1 MVARVCGSRR
11 RLAIER
17 RHWTA
22 ATIPARRLKKP
33 VAPSQVDLWRWSM
46 STRRTAA
53 LVGAPFAA
61 RLAFAQL
68 GCFVRASDRRR
79 HPHH

>member
-1 MVARVCGSRR
+1 
-11 RLAIER
+11 
-17 RHWTA
+17 
-22 ATIPARRLKKP
+22 
-33 VAPSQVDLWRWSM
+33 M